1 MARGKKLSDEEKK
14 LKKKE
19 YDRRRR
25 EQMKSN
31 TESLEKLREKERL
44 KYLKKKEKAQVKS
57 IKDMSAR
64 EARQKR
70 KQWKNNSK
78 MCRIKKGIVRQNL
91 QRILDETPPQSPTPS
106 LRQSSESLAARN
118 RREMRKRRAI
128 LYAKIANLEKKTMNA
143 VKLSEKYK
151 KRYLRLKA
159 KNADPE
165 SPATKVC
172 ALLKNV
178 QSS

>member
-1 MARGKKLSDEEKK
+1 MARQKKLSDEEKK

-31 TESLEKLREKERL
+31 IESLEKLRENERL
-44 KYLKKKEKAQVKS
+44 KYFKKKEKGQVKS
-57 IKDMSAR
+57 INAMSAR

-78 MCRIKKGIVRQNL
+78 IYRTKKGIVRQNL

-106 LRQSSESLAARN
+106 LRQSPEPLAARN
-118 RREMRKRRAI
+118 RRQMRKRRSI
-128 LYAKIANLEKKTMNA
+128 LYAKIANLKK
-143 VKLSEKYK
+143 KS
-151 KRYLRLKA
+151 
-159 KNADPE
+159 D
-165 SPATKVC
+165 
-172 ALLKNV
+172 
-178 QSS
+178 